1 MSHEVKLLVARWCP
15 QSPSAKFFWRCLK
28 DRIGFAYEEI
38 DVESPSGRALVSRYS
53 IRSVPIAIL
62 DGRIVVATQPELLR
76 MVRLLETVK
85 QRTLESAGS
94 PAVIAWKGAGK
105 T

>member
-1 MSHEVKLLVARWCP
+1 MSHEVKLLVASWCP

-28 DRIGFAYEEI
+28 DRICFAYEEI
-38 DVESPSGRALVSRYS
+38 DVESSAGRALASLHS
-53 IRSVPIAIL
+53 IRSVPTAIL
-62 DGRIVVATQPELLR
+62 DGCVVLETQPELLR
-76 MVRLLETVK
+76 KVRLLETEN
-85 QRTLESAGS
+85 QGALESTGS